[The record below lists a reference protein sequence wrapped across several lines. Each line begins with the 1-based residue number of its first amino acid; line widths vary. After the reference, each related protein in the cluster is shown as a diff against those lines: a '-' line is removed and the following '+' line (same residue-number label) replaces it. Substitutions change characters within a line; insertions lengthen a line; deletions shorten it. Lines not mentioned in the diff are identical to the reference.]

1 MCITSKVGC
10 VFIRLNIKKRTSIM
24 KAYPYKYRYRVQCN
38 GRASWLY
45 SLGRL
50 LDSAVGVEGLKLL
63 LNSGQRVGQFPVV
76 QHDDGL
82 LDPRQQV

>member
-1 MCITSKVGC
+1 
-10 VFIRLNIKKRTSIM
+10 M
-24 KAYPYKYRYRVQCN
+24 KAYQYKYRYRVQCN

-50 LDSAVGVEGLKLL
+50 LYSAVGVEGLKLL

-82 LDPRQQV
+82 LDPLQQV